1 MEAKQVIFQE
11 LLNGAR
17 QYVVP
22 LYQRTYSWEE
32 KQWEQLWDDI
42 LDVYSME
49 SPRNHFIGSV
59 VTQQIHTAPEGL
71 PVYTLVDGQ
80 QRMTTLFILLSVVRE
95 FAAGD
100 REKWKKLADEIHN
113 TCLIN
118 EYKDGDEYFKLM
130 PTQGDR
136 TPFRK
141 TINGETPDSGAQIEK
156 ARQYF
161 DKQVR
166 SGDSEGGEF
175 NLRKLHSCVVN
186 HLDMVSIHLHTE
198 DSPNRIFESL
208 NNTGLPLSVA
218 DLIRNYVLMNI
229 PDIEQ
234 QERTYKE
241 DWYPMEQSFP
251 AGQVTT
257 DFFWR
262 YLMMDGN
269 LPRQD
274 DTYEEIQKR
283 FKDYDSPAKY
293 RGAVEEFAKFSNYYV
308 QIIGHEKTGLNES
321 LLEQISRF
329 NQWEA
334 AVAYPFLMRS
344 LDHVASSQITQDDL
358 VEVMQQIESFPIR
371 RQVCGVPTNSLRS
384 IFARMSGQVD
394 HDQFVESSK
403 KHLLENRWPTDDD
416 FRRQFVDFSL
426 YSRGRLPRTRLIL
439 WSLEYSFNHKETP
452 EQTDQITIEHIMPQT
467 LSDEWKDYLGSEWS
481 DIHTDW
487 LDTVGNLTL
496 SGYNP
501 ELGNKP
507 YCEKQLLLLDSNFA
521 LSKSLEDFETWCP
534 DSIQTRANELAEKA
548 LDIWKR

>member
-42 LDVYSME
+42 LDIYGME

-59 VTQQIHTAPEGL
+59 VTQQVHIGPEGL
-71 PVYTLVDGQ
+71 PTYTLIDGQ

-95 FAAGD
+95 HARSNEERWGSLS
-100 REKWKKLADEIHN
+100 EEIHK

-118 EYKDGDEYFKLM
+118 EFKTDDEYFKLM

-136 TPFRK
+136 IPFAK
-141 TINGETPDSGAQIEK
+141 VISGETSYTGGQIEK

-161 DKQVR
+161 DKLLK
-166 SGDSEGGEF
+166 SGDSEGDEF
-175 NLRKLHSCVVN
+175 NLRKLHSCIVN

-218 DLIRNYVLMNI
+218 DLIRNYILMNI
-229 PDIEQ
+229 PELKQ
-234 QERTYKE
+234 QERTYKR

-251 AGQVTT
+251 EGQVTT

-262 YLMMDGN
+262 YLMMDGS

-274 DTYEEIQKR
+274 DTYEEIQKQ
-283 FKDYDSPAKY
+283 FKDYDSPEKY
-293 RGAVEEFAKFSNYYV
+293 QAAVKKFSKFSNYYV
-308 QIIGHEKTGLNES
+308 QIIGHQQSGLDTP
-321 LLEQISRF
+321 LLEQISRL

-334 AVAYPFLMRS
+334 AVAYSFLMGS
-344 LDHVASSQITQDDL
+344 LDQVASGNIAQNDL
-358 VEVMQQIESFPIR
+358 LEVMRQIESFLIR

-384 IFARMSGQVD
+384 VFARMSSQVD
-394 HDQFVESSK
+394 YDQFVESSK
-403 KHLLENRWPTDDD
+403 NHLLENKWPSDED
-416 FRRQFVDFSL
+416 FLQHFVEFPL
-426 YSRGRLPRTRLIL
+426 YSRGRIARTRLIL
-439 WSLEYSFNHKETP
+439 WTMEHSFKHKETP
-452 EQTDQITIEHIMPQT
+452 EQTDKITIEHIMPQT
-467 LSDEWKDYLGSEWS
+467 LSDEWKVYLGNDWS
-481 DIHTDW
+481 DIHTQW
-487 LDTVGNLTL
+487 LDTAGNLTL

-507 YCEKQLLLLDSNFA
+507 YSEKRQLLHESHFA
-521 LSKSLEDFETWCP
+521 LSKSLECFESWNP
-534 DSIQTRANELAEKA
+534 DSIQERAKELAARA

>member
-42 LDVYSME
+42 LDIYSME

-71 PVYTLVDGQ
+71 PMYTLIDGQ

-95 FAAGD
+95 RAAGD

-118 EYKDGDEYFKLM
+118 EYKEGDEYFKLM

-141 TINGETPDSGAQIEK
+141 TISGETQASDAQIEK

-161 DKQVR
+161 DKQVW
-166 SGDSEGGEF
+166 SGDSEGDEF
-175 NLRKLHSCVVN
+175 NLRKLHSCIVN

-234 QERTYKE
+234 QEHTYKE

-251 AGQVTT
+251 EGQVNT

-262 YLMMDGN
+262 YLMMDGS

-283 FKDYDSPAKY
+283 FKDFDSPAKY
-293 RGAVEEFAKFSNYYV
+293 RGAVKEFAKFSNYYV
-308 QIIGHEKTGLNES
+308 QITSHRKSGLDAP
-321 LLEQISRF
+321 LLEQIRRL

-344 LDHVASSQITQDDL
+344 LDEVASEHITQDDL
-358 VEVMQQIESFPIR
+358 LDVMRQIESFLIR

-394 HDQFVESSK
+394 YDQFVESSK
-403 KHLLENRWPTDDD
+403 NHLLENRWPTDDD
-416 FRRQFVDFSL
+416 FRRNFVGFPL
-426 YSRGRLPRTRLIL
+426 YSRGRIARTRLIL
-439 WSLEYSFNHKETP
+439 WSLENSFNKKETP

-467 LSDEWKDYLGSEWS
+467 LSDEWKEYLGSDWP
-481 DIHTDW
+481 DIHTQW

-501 ELGNKP
+501 ELGNRP
-507 YCEKQLLLLDSNFA
+507 FSEKQQLLLDSNFA
-521 LSKSLEDFETWCP
+521 LSESLEHIECWCP
-534 DSIQTRANELAEKA
+534 DSIQNRANDLAGRA
-548 LDIWKR
+548 LEIWKR